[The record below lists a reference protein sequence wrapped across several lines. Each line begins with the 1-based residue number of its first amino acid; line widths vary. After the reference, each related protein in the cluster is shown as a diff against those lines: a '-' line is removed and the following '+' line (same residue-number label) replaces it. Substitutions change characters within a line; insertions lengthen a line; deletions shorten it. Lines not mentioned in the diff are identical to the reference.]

1 MKKSKRIKIPLIQ
14 LATREDAEA
23 AMTSLALAANN
34 QRRDIAERDALILAI
49 NKRFE
54 ARLASHDL
62 FIKEKSEALRAWA
75 EANPDQFPK
84 DRKSIQFVSGVLG
97 FRTGT
102 PKLALLN
109 RSWTWKKVLAAV
121 SALLP
126 GYVRNNPEV
135 DKDALLA
142 SRHEPIMA
150 TALPTVGLKV
160 VQEES
165 FFIDP
170 ALTDTDARQVVK
182 QQAA

>member
-1 MKKSKRIKIPLIQ
+1 MKSKRIKIPLIQ
-14 LATREDAEA
+14 LTSREEAEA
-23 AMTSLALAANN
+23 AMTSLSLAANN

-75 EANPDQFPK
+75 EANPDQFPR

-102 PKLALLN
+102 PKLALLS
-109 RSWTWKKVLAAV
+109 RAWTWKKVLAKV
-121 SALLP
+121 STLLP
-126 GYVRNNPEV
+126 GYVRKNPEV
-135 DKDALLA
+135 DKDAILA
-142 SRHEPIMA
+142 SRHEAIMVS
-150 TALPTVGLKV
+150 TLPTVGLKV
-160 VQEES
+160 VQDET

-170 ALTDTDARQVVK
+170 ALADTDARQSVTTSE
-182 QQAA
+182 AA